1 MLPTKVTA
9 SAFQLVK
16 NPPAMQ
22 ETWVR
27 SLGWENPLEKG
38 MAAHSNLLAW
48 RIPWTEEP
56 GRATVSLTHSR
67 SPPAVGHPAFPKAIN
82 SLVFNFLFFPAEG
95 NSYPLQYSGLENS
108 TDCIV
113 HEVAKSQ
120 RQLRNFHFTSLPPS
134 LWSNSQIWRLP
145 V

>member
-1 MLPTKVTA
+1 MLPAKVTA
-9 SAFQLVK
+9 RAFRLVK
-16 NPPAMQ
+16 NLPAMQ

-67 SPPAVGHPAFPKAIN
+67 SPPAVGHSTGSQFSICAQGVSAVGAGTGPTASRILTQRETGTLTQRSPTCPSPDGNPASSRLP
-82 SLVFNFLFFPAEG
+82 PAE
-95 NSYPLQYSGLENS
+95 PTGLCAPN
-108 TDCIV
+108 
-113 HEVAKSQ
+113 
-120 RQLRNFHFTSLPPS
+120 LP
-134 LWSNSQIWRLP
+134 R
-145 V
+145 